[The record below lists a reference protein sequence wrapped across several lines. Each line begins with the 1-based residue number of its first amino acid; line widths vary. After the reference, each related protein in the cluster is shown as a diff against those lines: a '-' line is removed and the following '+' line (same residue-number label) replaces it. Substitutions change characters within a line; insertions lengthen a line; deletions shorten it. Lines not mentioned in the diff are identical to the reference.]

1 MPDLPIS
8 QLPELITGLTQNA
21 EYVVSQNGTTYKIKE
36 STLRP
41 FKTVYGLFSQTQD
54 SVIVSSTTSET
65 TLIGNGVGSISV
77 PENGFSVGDSFS
89 ASLSGVLSCGNNEKI
104 RIRVK
109 SNNVLF
115 LDSDIQTQP
124 LLNNDLW
131 ELFIN
136 FTIREIGGVGVA
148 SIVSSGT
155 FHTTKKNSTSVQGF
169 SFNGINNTTFD
180 TTTNNDLNITI
191 QWGSSNVNNSI
202 YSNIFNLTKTF

>member
-21 EYVVSQNGTTYKIKE
+21 EYVVAQDGVTYKIKE

-41 FKTVYGLFSQTQD
+41 FKNVYGLYSQTED
-54 SVIVSSTTSET
+54 SVIVSGTTIEN
-65 TLIGNGVGSISV
+65 TLIGSGVGFITI

-89 ASLSGVLSCGNNEKI
+89 ASLSGFISCGNNETI

-109 SNNVLF
+109 SGSVIF
-115 LDSDIQTQP
+115 LDSSTQTQP
-124 LLNNDLW
+124 SLNNDLW

-136 FTIREIGGVGVA
+136 FTIRQIGVAGNA

-169 SFNGINNTTFD
+169 SFSGLNNTTFD
-180 TTTNNDLNITI
+180 TTLNNTLDITVE
-191 QWGSSNVNNSI
+191 WGSSNSNNKI
-202 YSNIFNLTKTF
+202 YSDIFNLIKTF